1 MPRHRPTPTLL
12 FIKIYHSNA
21 KLLKNKHRH
30 NDGVSSANSSL
41 ADNRKEHLLI

>member
-12 FIKIYHSNA
+12 FIKIYRNNA

-30 NDGVSSANSSL
+30 KDGVFSANSSL
-41 ADNRKEHLLI
+41 ADNRKEYLLI